1 MRLPQSTLALSVG
14 NPARIPQSGLPRR
27 RVGPDRLKPISFKLQ
42 GFHAQLFRRG
52 ARDETILLRKKPF
65 SAFGADL
72 PKRSLTINLSNET
85 PQSGDQW
92 EPVMQNVIAINA
104 AARQGIIAA
113 QTTSDEMLLEGIA
126 KGGRNAMHIL
136 YCRHNIRVYRFVLR
150 IVRDTTTAEDL
161 VSQVFLDVWRTAS
174 QFEGR
179 SQVSTWLLSI
189 ARFKALT
196 ALRQRRHEDIEQEDV
211 LEIADEADTPEASL
225 DRNKT
230 SAILRAC
237 VAKLSP
243 AHREIINLVYYH
255 EKSVEEAGEIIGI
268 PQSTVKTR
276 MFYARKQLADLLKMA
291 GLDSLAA

>member
-1 MRLPQSTLALSVG
+1 MPM
-14 NPARIPQSGLPRR
+14 P
-27 RVGPDRLKPISFKLQ
+27 
-42 GFHAQLFRRG
+42 
-52 ARDETILLRKKPF
+52 
-65 SAFGADL
+65 
-72 PKRSLTINLSNET
+72 
-85 PQSGDQW
+85 
-92 EPVMQNVIAINA
+92 NVIAINA

-113 QTTSDEMLLEGIA
+113 QATSDEMLLESIA
-126 KGGRNAMHIL
+126 DGGRTAMHIL
-136 YCRHNIRVYRFVLR
+136 YSRHNVRVYRFILR
-150 IVRDTTTAEDL
+150 MVRDATMAEDL

-196 ALRQRRHEDIEQEDV
+196 ALRQRRHEDIDQDDV

-225 DRNKT
+225 DRSDT

-243 AHREIINLVYYH
+243 AHREIINLAYYH
-255 EKSVEEAGEIIGI
+255 EKSVEEVGRIIGI

-276 MFYARKQLADLLKMA
+276 MFYARKQLGDLLRVA
-291 GLDSLAA
+291 GIDSLAA